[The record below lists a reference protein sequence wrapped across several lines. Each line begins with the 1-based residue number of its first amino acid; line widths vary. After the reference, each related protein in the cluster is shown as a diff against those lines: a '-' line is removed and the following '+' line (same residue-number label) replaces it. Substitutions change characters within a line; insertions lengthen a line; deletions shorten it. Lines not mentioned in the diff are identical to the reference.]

1 MAGPTADDN
10 IGILLESLTDDQRKL
25 LFEFCDAT
33 AMDDLSAAVS
43 ALRSNEWN
51 LGQTIQSFFEPDHNS
66 STTHTN
72 EHSIVSGLRHRST
85 AARSDQHNGANSNS
99 QRPARRT
106 ERSLNRPS
114 FALMPLVAWPFML
127 FAQVSLFF
135 IRGFLTLIG
144 LGRIAAAG
152 IPGADLSGN
161 TTSVPRNMSGLDS
174 RDNDTTSDAAQIRDY
189 FESIYGDNHPP
200 FFADTYSRALE
211 AARRELK
218 YLIVILWSKEHDDSD
233 KIGQTLVHPDVV
245 EFLSHSRFI
254 VWIGDVSRAEAY
266 GAATR
271 LGVTAYP
278 FVGLAALKPEIRLGT
293 GSSSRFRLQIVARI
307 DGLPGNM
314 ADLDITTGAL
324 ARDLIRRLS
333 IPIEANEQSLQ
344 AARRQ
349 QEARDADRRLR
360 EQQNAAYEASLARDR
375 ERERLAREREESE
388 HLQRAE
394 EERRE
399 QERQNWENW
408 REQWRWATL
417 ARIVRQEKENSA
429 TPGGSDSDLV
439 DEADPKNGS
448 VGRFMLRLED
458 GTRLVKTFPA
468 SATMQDV
475 FDFVETRSVAKE
487 WESLN
492 ATPYGEHLD
501 MIQPPEGYK
510 HEYDFALISQFPR
523 VVFDDTSAVLGEVMS
538 AKGLWPSA
546 ALIVEPIFE
555 SEDEHENGGDEE

>member
-1 MAGPTADDN
+1 M
-10 IGILLESLTDDQRKL
+10 LLESLTDDQRRL

-33 AMDDLSAAVS
+33 AMNDLGAAIS

-51 LGQTIQSFFEPDHNS
+51 LGQTIQSFFEPDHNP
-66 STTHTN
+66 STTNAN
-72 EHSIVSGLRHRST
+72 EHSSVSGLRHRST
-85 AARSDQHNGANSNS
+85 VARSDEHNGANNNS
-99 QRPARRT
+99 QRLARRT

-114 FALMPLVAWPFML
+114 FALIPLIAWPFML
-127 FAQVSLFF
+127 FVQVSLFF

-152 IPGADLSGN
+152 IPRADLSGN
-161 TTSVPRNMSGLDS
+161 TTSVPSNTSGLDS

-189 FESIYGDNHPP
+189 FESIYGDNHPL

-218 YLIVILWSKEHDDSD
+218 YLVVILWSKEHDDSD

-314 ADLDITTGAL
+314 ADPDVATGPL

-333 IPIEANEQSLQ
+333 MPIEANERSLQ
-344 AARRQ
+344 AARRE

-408 REQWRWATL
+408 REQWKWATL
-417 ARIVRQEKENSA
+417 ARIVRQEKESSG
-429 TPGGSDSDLV
+429 TPGCGGSDSDMV

-448 VGRFMLRLED
+448 VGKFMLRLED
-458 GTRLVKTFPA
+458 GTRLVKTFAA

-487 WESLN
+487 WESMN